1 VTNLRARR
9 RVFARMTTKLLAS
22 LAVAATLAL
31 IPAAAHART
40 PTEQPAASGIIAILI
55 GLYAPAPFTPPIGS
69 NKGS

>member
-1 VTNLRARR
+1 
-9 RVFARMTTKLLAS
+9 MTKPLAA

-31 IPAAAHART
+31 IPTTAHAQT
-40 PTEQPAASGIIAILI
+40 PTEQPAANGIIAILI